1 MTIIHSMPFEEY
13 IAINAMSASKL
24 RALYKSPLHF
34 REPQAENEPQ
44 KFGTLAHTAVLEPHR
59 LVQYVVLPETRIS
72 GGKEVKFVRNGAA
85 WEEFQA
91 QYPNAVGFVTKQE
104 ISDANRLAASI
115 RTNPSALAA
124 MKGEYEV
131 TLLWDDP
138 LFGPSK
144 ARPDVLGEGFAAD
157 LKTASEIS
165 PWGFGRACRRYGY
178 HIQAAWYLRG
188 MAYCDLGDRNIFRFI
203 AAEPKPPFDSAVYR
217 CDDIFIA
224 EGKYAIEGMS
234 TQLADCEA
242 TGVWYGAWPEEQ
254 ILTWPDIDGKEMTFS
269 DEEQNNE

>member
-1 MTIIHSMPFEEY
+1 MTIIHGMPFSEY
-13 IAINAMSASKL
+13 IAIEAMSSSKL

-34 REPQAENEPQ
+34 KEPQAESEPQ
-44 KFGTLAHTAVLEPHR
+44 KFGTLAHTALLEPDN
-59 LVQYVVLPETRIS
+59 LEKYVVLPETRIS

-85 WEEFQA
+85 WDEFQA
-91 QYPNAVGFVTKQE
+91 QYPNAAGFITAKE
-104 ISDANRLAASI
+104 SSEAKRLVASV
-115 RTNPSALAA
+115 RSNPSALAA

-138 LFGPSK
+138 LFGKSK
-144 ARPDVLGEGFAAD
+144 ARLDILGDGFAAD

-188 MAYCDLGDRNIFRFI
+188 MVYCEIGDKPFFRFI

-224 EGKYAIEGMS
+224 EGKYAIEGMAV
-234 TQLADCEA
+234 QLADCEETA
-242 TGVWYGAWPEEQ
+242 IWYGAWPEEQ
-254 ILTWPDIDGKEMTFS
+254 ILTWPEIDGKEMTFS
-269 DEEQNNE
+269 DEEPENE

>member
-1 MTIIHSMPFEEY
+1 MTISHGVPFSEY
-13 IAINAMSASKL
+13 IAIDAMSSSKL
-24 RALYKSPLHF
+24 RALYKSPLHYK
-34 REPQAENEPQ
+34 EPQTDTEPQ
-44 KFGTLAHTAVLEPHR
+44 KFGTLAHTALLEPDN
-59 LVQYVVLPETRIS
+59 LAQYVVLPETRIS

-91 QYPNAVGFVTKQE
+91 QYPNAAGFITAKE
-104 ISDANRLAASI
+104 HAEAKRLVASV
-115 RTNPSALAA
+115 RSNPSALAA

-131 TLLWDDP
+131 TLIWDDP
-138 LFGPSK
+138 LFGKSK
-144 ARPDVLGEGFAAD
+144 ARLDILGDGFAAD

-165 PWGFGRACRRYGY
+165 PWGFARACRRYGY

-188 MAYCDLGDRNIFRFI
+188 MAYCGLGDAMFKFI

-224 EGKYAIEGMS
+224 EGKYAIES
-234 TQLADCEA
+234 LAIQLADCEE
-242 TGVWYGAWPEEQ
+242 TGIWYGAWPVEQ

-269 DEEQNNE
+269 DEDNENE